1 MASKCCEIIKS
12 SLPMIILLFT
22 LFQLYFQYST
32 FITPRNNKYDKID
45 RRGKIYTIKIGKKKL
60 DLNLGKIEECFNDSS
75 LMNINPLRN
84 STLNYIEKI
93 DAKRGSQLDQKV
105 YMFFYI
111 VITDLLYI
119 INLYIFYFGSITSGI
134 IKIIFQVLKFFFS
147 YKRLKKTSPDL
158 CIFQIIK
165 NYIDNTKDRQLSFF
179 EPEGYAIIDHLC
191 NYVIIF
197 DIIYLIILFKNNCCK
212 KNEGGK
218 TIIIK
223 DAQDEQI
230 IENDVDNGNS
240 NEKEQENQDEII
252 NENNNSNNII
262 NNESNNENGNDN
274 NIKTGK
280 LNLEE
285 EENEDDEE
293 IEEEPYNEQETK

>member
-1 MASKCCEIIKS
+1 M
-12 SLPMIILLFT
+12 
-22 LFQLYFQYST
+22 
-32 FITPRNNKYDKID
+32 
-45 RRGKIYTIKIGKKKL
+45 YTIKIGKKIL

-197 DIIYLIILFKNNCCK
+197 DIIYLIILFKINCCK

>member
-12 SLPMIILLFT
+12 SLPMIILFFT

-32 FITPRNNKYDKID
+32 FITQRNNKYDKID
-45 RRGKIYTIKIGKKKL
+45 RRGKIYTIKIGKKIL

-75 LMNINPLRN
+75 LMNINLLRN

-191 NYVIIF
+191 NYVIINYIL
-197 DIIYLIILFKNNCCK
+197 IIYYLFKLYSTIALKIVFNEIKNNLLISFGS
-212 KNEGGK
+212 NK
-218 TIIIK
+218 TIFFS
-223 DAQDEQI
+223 
-230 IENDVDNGNS
+230 IETFNFSINS
-240 NEKEQENQDEII
+240 L
-252 NENNNSNNII
+252 
-262 NNESNNENGNDN
+262 
-274 NIKTGK
+274 T
-280 LNLEE
+280 
-285 EENEDDEE
+285 
-293 IEEEPYNEQETK
+293 